1 MVTWNIRDA
10 DYHWRLLFVRS
21 GIIQMKFK
29 ESPVKLTY
37 SIKIK
42 IKLLRH

>member
-10 DYHWRLLFVRS
+10 DYHLRLLFSRS
-21 GIIQMKFK
+21 GIFHLMFK
-29 ESPVKLTY
+29 DSSVKLTY